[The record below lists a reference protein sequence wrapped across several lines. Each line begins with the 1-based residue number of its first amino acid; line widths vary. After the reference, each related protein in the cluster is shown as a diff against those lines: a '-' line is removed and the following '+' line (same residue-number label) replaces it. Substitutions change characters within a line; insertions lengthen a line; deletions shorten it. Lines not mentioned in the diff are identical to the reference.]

1 MITLLFMK
9 EKMLMDEKLYKVTE
23 NEINQRLD
31 IYIAS
36 LNLDISRS
44 NAQKK
49 IKQQEILV
57 NGMQVKDSYII
68 KNGDIIKII
77 IKNPVESKLMPQKLP
92 IDIVYEDNDILVIN
106 KSKGMVV
113 HPRCWK

>member
-1 MITLLFMK
+1 
-9 EKMLMDEKLYKVTE
+9 MDEKLYKVTE

-49 IKQQEILV
+49 NKTA
-57 NGMQVKDSYII
+57 
-68 KNGDIIKII
+68 GDF
-77 IKNPVESKLMPQKLP
+77 SKW
-92 IDIVYEDNDILVIN
+92 NA
-106 KSKGMVV
+106 SKRFV
-113 HPRCWK
+113 

>member
-49 IKQQEILV
+49 
-57 NGMQVKDSYII
+57 
-68 KNGDIIKII
+68 
-77 IKNPVESKLMPQKLP
+77 
-92 IDIVYEDNDILVIN
+92 
-106 KSKGMVV
+106 
-113 HPRCWK
+113 